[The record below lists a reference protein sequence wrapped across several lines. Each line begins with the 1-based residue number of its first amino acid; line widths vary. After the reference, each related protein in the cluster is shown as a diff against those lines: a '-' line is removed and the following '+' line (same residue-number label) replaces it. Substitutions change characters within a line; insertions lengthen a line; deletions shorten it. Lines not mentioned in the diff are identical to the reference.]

1 MKRVLIDDWLIPS
14 MLPDIYISLTLNN
27 LSDEQRYDEGEG
39 HWCSVA
45 VYSLES
51 DEHLPRI
58 MNVYKG

>member
-39 HWCSVA
+39 H
-45 VYSLES
+45 
-51 DEHLPRI
+51 
-58 MNVYKG
+58 